1 MAGLI
6 ADGVHLDAAF
16 LKVALRAKGMGRVV
30 LVFGCRRVVL
40 AGGDRLAASA
50 LRMDRAIGGV
60 MEMAGVRWR
69 MPWGTRR
76 QPEASRASQ
85 PGKSSRPGKGQVTR
99 H

>member
-1 MAGLI
+1 MAGFI
-6 ADGVHLDAAF
+6 ADGVHLDAAC

-60 MEMAGVRWR
+60 MEMAGVPLADAVGMATWVSGRR
-69 MPWGTRR
+69 VYRAASGTEPR
-76 QPEASRASQ
+76 PRAE
-85 PGKSSRPGKGQVTR
+85 
-99 H
+99 